1 MLIGF
6 LRVARL
12 IAVANIIPFAA
23 SALISIGGTATVDV
37 AKGLTLEGDLA
48 YVADGRSGLRI
59 IDVSNPAWPVELGGT
74 STFEGYAKTVVV
86 SEGYAYVAD
95 EFGSGA
101 FGFHIFDVSDPTTP
115 VEVAAVRP
123 RGAED
128 IILDGTVAYLAAQ
141 YAGLAILDVSDPAV
155 PTLIGELDIGYASGL
170 ALSNGRLYVSTHVG
184 LKVIDVSDPTTP
196 LVLGA
201 IDTFDKAVAIAV
213 VDNFAYVAE
222 EWSGLRIIDVSDP
235 SSPLQVAAV
244 ETPGPASDVTV
255 VGPLAYV
262 SGRGALR
269 VIDVSDPLA
278 PEALGAISTPGG
290 AKAAVIREGIAYV
303 ASASGGLQVVDV
315 SVPETPIQRSVFEL
329 GLRARG
335 KDVAVAGGLAY
346 LADTG
351 KGLRILD
358 VSDPAAPIEIG
369 AISAFSWGEV
379 IEVFDDVAYLADALY
394 GLRIIDVSNPSSPIL
409 LSSISANSG
418 AMALA
423 DGLVFLGHGYSHELE
438 IIDVSNPNAPVKLG
452 EVALSTGAMD
462 VAVAGQ
468 YAYVATGEGLRIV
481 DVSDPAS
488 PIEVGWLDTP
498 NISQA
503 VDVVGGVA
511 YVGGLFG
518 LWTVDVSDPAAPVRI
533 SAMERP
539 EPRGITVV
547 DDLAFTTGQY
557 HLSVVDVSNPMMPR
571 FLGAMDVLSEG
582 GGVEVKNGLV
592 YAASFPAL
600 HIVDFGSEYEA
611 GVAIGIDI
619 KPGSDPNSINL
630 SDEGVIPVAIL
641 GSDSFDV
648 ASVDATTL
656 VFGPNGAAPAHCHG
670 PHVEDLDGDG
680 FADLMAH
687 YRTEETGIE
696 YGTLVACLSGETLDG
711 KAFSGCDAVR
721 TVPDMDGDKLLD
733 TEEATLGT
741 NALNPDTDGDGFTD
755 GNEVLVLRTDP
766 LNAHDPTPAQTRRGR
781 PGRRHRR

>member
-12 IAVANIIPFAA
+12 IALANIVPFAA
-23 SALISIGGTATVDV
+23 SALISIGGTATVDI
-37 AKGLTLEGDLA
+37 AEGITLEGDLA
-48 YVADGRSGLRI
+48 YVADGRGGLRI
-59 IDVSNPAWPVELGGT
+59 IDVSNPAWPVEIGGT
-74 STFEGYAKTVVV
+74 STFEGLAKAVVV

-128 IILDGTVAYLAAQ
+128 VIVDGAVAYLAAQ
-141 YAGLAILDVSDPAV
+141 YAGLAILDVSDPAA

-201 IDTFDKAVAIAV
+201 IDTFDKAVAISV

-222 EWSGLRIIDVSDP
+222 ESWGLRIIDVSDP
-235 SSPLQVAAV
+235 SSPLQVAAI
-244 ETPGPASDVTV
+244 ETPGPVNEVTV

-303 ASASGGLQVVDV
+303 ASASGGLQVVDA
-315 SVPETPIQRSVFEL
+315 SVPETPIQRGVFEL
-329 GLRARG
+329 ELRARG
-335 KDVAVAGGLAY
+335 KDVAVVGGLAH

-358 VSDPAAPIEIG
+358 VSEPATPVEIG
-369 AISAFSWGEV
+369 AISAFSRGEV
-379 IEVFDDVAYLADALY
+379 IEVFDNLAYLADALY

-409 LSSISANSG
+409 LSSISDTGA
-418 AMALA
+418 AMAVA
-423 DGLVFLGHGYSHELE
+423 DGLVFLGHGFYSHELE

-452 EVALSTGAMD
+452 EAALSTGAKD

-468 YAYVATGEGLRIV
+468 YAYLATGKGLRIV

-498 NISQA
+498 NVSQA
-503 VDVVGGVA
+503 VDVVGDVA

-518 LWTVDVSDPAAPVRI
+518 FWTVDVSDRVAPVRI

-547 DDLAFTTGQY
+547 DDLAFTTGQF
-557 HLSVVDVSNPMMPR
+557 HLSVIDVSNPMLPR
-571 FLGAMDVLSEG
+571 FLGAMNVLSEG

-600 HIVDFGSEYEA
+600 HIVDFGPEYEA

-619 KPGSDPNSINL
+619 KPGSDPNAINL
-630 SDEGVIPVAIL
+630 ADEGVIPVAIL
-641 GSDSFDV
+641 GSDTFDV
-648 ASVDATTL
+648 ADVDATTL
-656 VFGPNGAAPAHCHG
+656 AFGPDGAAPAHCHG
-670 PHVEDLDGDG
+670 PHVEDVNGDG
-680 FADLMAH
+680 FTDLMAH
-687 YRTEETGIE
+687 YRTEETGIVF
-696 YGTLVACLSGETLDG
+696 GTLVACVEGATLDG

-721 TVPDMDGDKLLD
+721 TVPDMDGDGLLD
-733 TEEATLGT
+733 LEEATRGT

-766 LNAHDPTPAQTRRGR
+766 LDAGDPAPKEKPKKRGR
-781 PGRRHRR
+781 RRR